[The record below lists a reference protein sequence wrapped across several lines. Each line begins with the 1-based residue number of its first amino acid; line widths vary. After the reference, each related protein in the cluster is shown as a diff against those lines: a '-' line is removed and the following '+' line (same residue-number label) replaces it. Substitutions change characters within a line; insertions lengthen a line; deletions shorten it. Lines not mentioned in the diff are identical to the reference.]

1 MELNQLRGFLMVA
14 RTGSFTRAAE
24 ALYLTQPA
32 LSLQVK
38 ALETAVGELLF
49 ERRGGGLL
57 LTPAGR
63 ILLRRAEQMMGLLEQ
78 AEEEIAALR
87 GVERGRL
94 SIGTNDSYALYLL
107 PDVVRLYRERF
118 PGVELRLT
126 NSCSTQVA
134 SMVADGEVDFGLV
147 TLPLEQEPVQAR
159 PLLWREDVLACA
171 PGHALCS
178 QPDLGL
184 EQLAAYPLLLLDRG
198 SSRSL
203 LDRLFEDAGLTPR
216 VVIELASVEVI
227 KRYVEIDLGISIIP
241 RFAAEREIA
250 SGSLHVT
257 RLRWLPPRAIGLI
270 QRRTGYLSPAA
281 EKFVELLQ
289 EYAATHWADRLVS
302 AATGDGSVPDIGS

>member
-1 MELNQLRGFLMVA
+1 MELNQLRGFVMVA

-38 ALETAVGELLF
+38 ALEAAVGEQLF

-57 LTPAGR
+57 LTPAGY
-63 ILLRRAEQMMGLLEQ
+63 ILLRRAEQMMGLLDQ

-87 GVERGRL
+87 GLERGRL

-147 TLPLEQEPVQAR
+147 TLPLEQAPVQAR

-171 PGHALCS
+171 PGHVLCA

-203 LDRLFEDAGLTPR
+203 LDRLFEEAGLTPR
-216 VVIELASVEVI
+216 IVIELASVEVI

-257 RLRWLPPRAIGLI
+257 RLSWLPPRAIGLI

-281 EKFVELLQ
+281 SKFVELLQ
-289 EYAATHWADRLVS
+289 EYAAAHWADRLVAS
-302 AATGDGSVPDIGS
+302 CIGS

>member
-38 ALETAVGELLF
+38 ALEAALGERLF

-63 ILLRRAEQMMGLLEQ
+63 ILLQRAEQMMGLLEQ

-87 GVERGRL
+87 GVEQGRL

-107 PDVVRLYRERF
+107 PDVVHLYHERF

-147 TLPLEQEPVQAR
+147 TLPIENERVQSR

-178 QPDLGL
+178 QSDPRP
-184 EQLAAYPLLLLDRG
+184 EQLVAHPLLLLDRG
-198 SSRSL
+198 SSRTL
-203 LDRLFEDAGLTPR
+203 LDRLFEDAGLAPR
-216 VVIELASVEVI
+216 VVIELGSVEVI
-227 KRYVEIDLGISIIP
+227 KRYVEINLGISIIP

-257 RLRWLPPRAIGLI
+257 RLDWLPPRAIGLI
-270 QRRTGYLSPAA
+270 QRRTGYLAPAA
-281 EKFVELLQ
+281 GKFVELFQ

-302 AATGDGSVPDIGS
+302 PPTGGGGA